1 MLVLVL
7 VLETSAQLLETFVAA
22 APACIEIAAA
32 KRHPFAAPRSRQALA
47 ALPCFATAPWL
58 GGCEALAALRRCGE
72 MTALGFE
79 QRKVTLTSSCAAWH
93 PTVTLM
99 RGSAASRAASSQH
112 QQMMTNVSNLQT
124 GRRSTD
130 EAPRGCTFQ
139 QLQCSARESEA
150 WLGPA
155 QVLEY
160 LPFLEIVALH
170 ARQQGA
176 HACLHRRRCPSA
188 GPAATA

>member
-1 MLVLVL
+1 VLVLVL

-32 KRHPFAAPRSRQALA
+32 KRHPFAALRSRQALA

-99 RGSAASRAASSQH
+99 RGSPRAAASRAASSQH

-124 GRRSTD
+124 WMR
-130 EAPRGCTFQ
+130 
-139 QLQCSARESEA
+139 
-150 WLGPA
+150 
-155 QVLEY
+155 
-160 LPFLEIVALH
+160 
-170 ARQQGA
+170 
-176 HACLHRRRCPSA
+176 
-188 GPAATA
+188 